1 MGLYQRYVLPRLINL
16 SMQNR
21 AVRAER
27 ARFVPLASGTV
38 LEVGLGS
45 GLNLPLYSPAV
56 ERLYGLDPSL
66 ELQKMARRRARDARF
81 PIEFIAGS
89 GERIPMEDETV
100 DAVVTTWTLCS
111 IPDPVTALTEMKRV
125 LNPGGR
131 LIFIEHG
138 RSPDARVVS
147 WQDRLTPVWRRLAG
161 GCHLNRKID
170 ALILA
175 AGFRIA
181 EIETAYM
188 KGPKPLVYLYK
199 GVAQRSS

>member
-1 MGLYQRYVLPRLINL
+1 MGLYQRYILPRLIDL

-45 GLNLPLYSPAV
+45 GLNLPFYSPAV

-66 ELQKMARRRARDARF
+66 ELQTMARRRARDARL
-81 PIEFIAGS
+81 PVEFIAGS

-111 IPDPVTALTEMKRV
+111 IPDPVRALTEMRRV

-170 ALILA
+170 TLILA

>member
-1 MGLYQRYVLPRLINL
+1 MGLYRRHILPRLIDL

-45 GLNLPLYSPAV
+45 GLNLPFYSPAV

-66 ELQKMARRRARDARF
+66 ELQTMARRRARDSRL
-81 PIEFIAGS
+81 PVEFIAGS

>member
-1 MGLYQRYVLPRLINL
+1 M
-16 SMQNR
+16 
-21 AVRAER
+21 
-27 ARFVPLASGTV
+27 
-38 LEVGLGS
+38 
-45 GLNLPLYSPAV
+45 
-56 ERLYGLDPSL
+56 
-66 ELQKMARRRARDARF
+66 
-81 PIEFIAGS
+81 
-89 GERIPMEDETV
+89 
-100 DAVVTTWTLCS
+100 
-111 IPDPVTALTEMKRV
+111 TALTEIKRV

>member
-1 MGLYQRYVLPRLINL
+1 MGLYQRYILPRLIDL

-45 GLNLPLYSPAV
+45 GLNLPFYSPAV

-66 ELQKMARRRARDARF
+66 ELQTMARRRARDARL
-81 PIEFIAGS
+81 PVEFIAGS